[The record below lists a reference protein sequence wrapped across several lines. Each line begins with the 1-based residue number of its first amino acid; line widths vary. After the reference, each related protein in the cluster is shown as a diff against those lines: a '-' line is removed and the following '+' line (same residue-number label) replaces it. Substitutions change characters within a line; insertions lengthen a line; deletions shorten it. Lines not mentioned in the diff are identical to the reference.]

1 MEKSEFSWS
10 GAPLL
15 RIAFGNL
22 THVGVAHHNRA
33 PTQCLSDMPWRDM
46 PASVPRLGAS
56 SLSLFFA
63 HLSLFLFFYSLQ
75 LQFLLE
81 FIKLLF
87 MCVSAS

>member
-15 RIAFGNL
+15 RIAFENL

-63 HLSLFLFFYSLQ
+63 HLSLFLVFIRSSSNFFESSLNYYS
-75 LQFLLE
+75 
-81 FIKLLF
+81 
-87 MCVSAS
+87 CV